1 MTFLFEDCISGDTIY
16 VNASNIYDAIG
27 IFKSRKESFDSSDF
41 EYIHIYVRI
50 L

>member
-1 MTFLFEDCISGDTIY
+1 MIFLFEDSISLDTIY
-16 VNASNIYDAIG
+16 VNASNIYDAIS
-27 IFKSRKESFDSSDF
+27 IFNSRKESSDSDF